1 MKEFKGRQTINY
13 DRERSVDETC
23 VAFAP
28 MPMPLVKKALSV
40 PKVQNPLDGV
50 KSFTRETPVR
60 PKNLVSLA
68 TALSNI
74 SKEPIEVVL
83 QRLVKETMNDARS
96 FSDGSSYYS
105 DSDDVLRGYAFRS
118 ESGSLSEI
126 SAPLS
131 AVVYDRNFGGN
142 IQQLLSLQERGQL
155 STEELTTSIQELRR
169 QQEEMFTRTEGS
181 STTYLTRT
189 PNPLYRSEPQPAR
202 RMGVFSRPQSDISES
217 EIPIRRLD
225 EMLGAEE
232 VGYITTGR
240 GRNEREL

>member
-40 PKVQNPLDGV
+40 PSGKSPLNGV
-50 KSFTRETPVR
+50 KPYEREVPVR

-68 TALSNI
+68 NALSNI
-74 SKEPIEVVL
+74 SKEPIDVVL

-96 FSDGSSYYS
+96 FSSGSSYYS
-105 DSDDVLRGYAFRS
+105 SSDDVLRGYS
-118 ESGSLSEI
+118 QTESI
-126 SAPLS
+126 DSAPLS
-131 AVVYDRNFGGN
+131 AIVYDRNFGGN
-142 IQQLLSLQERGQL
+142 IQQLLSLQERGEM
-155 STEELTTSIQELRR
+155 STEELTRSIQELRR
-169 QQEEMFTRTEGS
+169 QQEELFTSTDPEGNRVGM
-181 STTYLTRT
+181 TRT

-225 EMLGAEE
+225 ELLGAEE
-232 VGYITTGR
+232 IGHITTGR
-240 GRNEREL
+240 GNMERRGEF